1 MLLALLLPL
10 QLPTPLPGRQA
21 QRRSRRVPRLTV
33 RSVLRLSPLRHCHA
47 QCLSV
52 GMVSGSGDR
61 PHVTMPLALSL
72 ARPVLRLP
80 SVRSSSIVEAQAVE
94 EVESAEKA

>member
-1 MLLALLLPL
+1 
-10 QLPTPLPGRQA
+10 
-21 QRRSRRVPRLTV
+21 
-33 RSVLRLSPLRHCHA
+33 
-47 QCLSV
+47 
-52 GMVSGSGDR
+52 MVSGSGDR

-94 EVESAEKA
+94 EMESAEKA